1 MVGAG
6 LRCRAEELLGKLK
19 GNLTVK
25 FIVYF
30 LFGFLV
36 ATYFPDFIPFIKSAF
51 IESGVRDSAVDT
63 LMSVR

>member
-1 MVGAG
+1 MV
-6 LRCRAEELLGKLK
+6 LRNKILRGFSVVEK

-30 LFGFLV
+30 SFGFLV

-51 IESGVRDSAVDT
+51 IESGARDATIETLQRVR
-63 LMSVR
+63 